1 MLNHEPSRLETLLE
15 GTSLI
20 VSAQA
25 STNAAVDDPET
36 LWKLA
41 KCSLDEGVRVLRLQG
56 VDNIRTIK
64 AHAGS
69 DVRVIGLIKQD
80 YDQSEIYIT
89 PTRREVSSLLD
100 LGCDVIALDAS
111 ARSRPDGSTVAELVE
126 MIHQAGALAMA
137 DCDSSETIDHA
148 VASGCDLIGTTLAGY
163 TPARAI
169 TLGPDFELVRYAVST
184 GLPVI
189 AEGRYAERWEVE
201 AALRIGAQAV
211 VIGGAINDPVKQT
224 RKFIVRNPNNKERVG
239 AVDIGGTWI
248 RFAVFESGQLV
259 AVEREPLPSEREH
272 RTQWIHSQITQH
284 RVQRLGVGTGGTVDP
299 VTGEVW
305 EAKPIIPEH
314 QGSVF
319 HSEVF
324 GIPTVSLNDGLAT
337 AWGHACHPDFA
348 GKNVATL
355 ALGTGVGA
363 GFVLRGEI
371 VRGPRGEYPR
381 LNDVMTDSGRT
392 VEDLLGGAGLSPE
405 PTLEQRQD
413 AIEAFRTVVR
423 LTREMIYP
431 DVIVVAGSVG
441 LSDWLRPVVAE
452 LGCVPTP
459 YGAEAGIWGSYW
471 LACR

>member
-64 AHAGS
+64 AHTGS

-89 PTRREVSSLLD
+89 PTRREVSSLLE
-100 LGCDVIALDAS
+100 LGCEVIALDAS

-169 TLGPDFELVRYAVST
+169 TPGPDFELVRYAVST

-224 RKFIVRNPNNKERVG
+224 RKFIYNKNSIIKKDNRTNHDEKTAQILQPND
-239 AVDIGGTWI
+239 AI
-248 RFAVFESGQLV
+248 A
-259 AVEREPLPSEREH
+259 
-272 RTQWIHSQITQH
+272 QIPKSANLAQK
-284 RVQRLGVGTGGTVDP
+284 VQRKQQLTTQV
-299 VTGEVW
+299 
-305 EAKPIIPEH
+305 IIQSNPS
-314 QGSVF
+314 QK
-319 HSEVF
+319 
-324 GIPTVSLNDGLAT
+324 T
-337 AWGHACHPDFA
+337 
-348 GKNVATL
+348 
-355 ALGTGVGA
+355 
-363 GFVLRGEI
+363 
-371 VRGPRGEYPR
+371 
-381 LNDVMTDSGRT
+381 
-392 VEDLLGGAGLSPE
+392 
-405 PTLEQRQD
+405 Q
-413 AIEAFRTVVR
+413 
-423 LTREMIYP
+423 
-431 DVIVVAGSVG
+431 
-441 LSDWLRPVVAE
+441 
-452 LGCVPTP
+452 
-459 YGAEAGIWGSYW
+459 
-471 LACR
+471 